1 MDAMAT
7 LLPSL
12 SSDEENDNFDSED
25 EVEDSNEV
33 NRDFSFGG
41 VLVRVLVDRTFVWFG
56 RVVEKVSS
64 FFVISGDSLLF
75 LREKTEGSLL
85 V

>member
-1 MDAMAT
+1 MAT

-41 VLVRVLVDRTFVWFG
+41 VLVRVLVDRTICLVWPCC
-56 RVVEKVSS
+56 RE
-64 FFVISGDSLLF
+64 SLIF
-75 LREKTEGSLL
+75 LCHLW
-85 V
+85 